1 MRVYAVSGRDWR
13 IAAVV
18 CILNIG
24 PIVGNVY
31 NIPFEFPV
39 NMPPPLNCTFDN
51 TLSIATHTI
60 VPLIAGDAIVI
71 LVTWWKT
78 YKLKKAA
85 DEARVTTSLVDL
97 LLRDGSI
104 YFGTMLVLNS
114 LHIMMN
120 HVAKVSFMGDVADV
134 VTSILISRFIMN
146 LRDIDTGG
154 PGSCSTG
161 YEVGGPGS
169 WHAMTQRSAG
179 GGHGDTVVFVNDFV
193 GSMGGTLERSMWAQS
208 RFHTPEP
215 AGVIREDAEPG
226 SPVGRESGEK
236 RSR

>member
-1 MRVYAVSGRDWR
+1 MCAPDSG
-13 IAAVV
+13 
-18 CILNIG
+18 
-24 PIVGNVY
+24 
-31 NIPFEFPV
+31 
-39 NMPPPLNCTFDN
+39 
-51 TLSIATHTI
+51 THI
-60 VPLIAGDAIVI
+60 SRVPLIAGDAIVI

-120 HVAKVSFMGDVADV
+120 HVAKVSFVGDVAYV

-154 PGSCSTG
+154 PGSRSTG
-161 YEVGGPGS
+161 YEPGGPGS

-179 GGHGDTVVFVNDFV
+179 GGHGDTVVFANDFV

-215 AGVIREDAEPG
+215 AGVIREDAETG
-226 SPVGRESGEK
+226 SPVGRESGKK
-236 RSR
+236 RSRQGASGTG